1 MRRNKHFANS
11 ISAIILTF
19 IILCFCLYCNLFF
32 LLRELL
38 LQIKL
43 FAISKTRKLVNHW
56 RSCEKYGNTR
66 DIGGLS
72 IHNRWPLKVEKCSI
86 FLKITSKWQYWQ
98 MSVCFNSLFICSI
111 FDLFIDPVTLRLGKI
126 EDRLCSVLSIQVRR
140 RFSKKYNCNF
150 CVNLSR
156 N

>member
-56 RSCEKYGNTR
+56 RSCGKYGNTQN
-66 DIGGLS
+66 IGGLS
-72 IHNRWPLKVEKCSI
+72 IHNRWPLKVGKCSI
-86 FLKITSKWQYWQ
+86 FLKITAKWQTWQ
-98 MSVCFNSLFICSI
+98 MSVCFNCLFY
-111 FDLFIDPVTLRLGKI
+111 LLYIDPVRLGKI

-150 CVNLSR
+150 CVNLST

>member
-43 FAISKTRKLVNHW
+43 FAISKTRKLVNHG
-56 RSCEKYGNTR
+56 RSCGKYGNTQN
-66 DIGGLS
+66 IGGLS
-72 IHNRWPLKVEKCSI
+72 IHNRWPLKVGKCSI
-86 FLKITSKWQYWQ
+86 FLQNDNINKWVFVLIVY
-98 MSVCFNSLFICSI
+98 LFALYLTYL
-111 FDLFIDPVTLRLGKI
+111 LFIDPVRLGKI

-150 CVNLSR
+150 CVKLST

>member
-43 FAISKTRKLVNHW
+43 FAITKTRKLVNHW
-56 RSCEKYGNTR
+56 RSCGKYGNTQN
-66 DIGGLS
+66 IGGLS
-72 IHNRWPLKVEKCSI
+72 IHNRWPLKVGKCSI
-86 FLKITSKWQYWQ
+86 FLKIIAKWP
-98 MSVCFNSLFICSI
+98 MRVCFNCLFICSI
-111 FDLFIDPVTLRLGKI
+111 FDLFIDPVRQDWGPSVF
-126 EDRLCSVLSIQVRR
+126 CSVLSIQVRR